1 MAIASSDTAIRTGR
15 VTRFFL
21 YLVLILFA
29 LFYLLPF
36 GVMLVNSVKPLAE
49 ITGGNMLSLPDVW
62 TLEPWFKAIKASWWL
77 KFIQISERRL
87 TNRTRLQI

>member
-15 VTRFFL
+15 VARFFL

-49 ITGGNMLSLPDVW
+49 INQML
-62 TLEPWFKAIKASWWL
+62 FG
-77 KFIQISERRL
+77 
-87 TNRTRLQI
+87 